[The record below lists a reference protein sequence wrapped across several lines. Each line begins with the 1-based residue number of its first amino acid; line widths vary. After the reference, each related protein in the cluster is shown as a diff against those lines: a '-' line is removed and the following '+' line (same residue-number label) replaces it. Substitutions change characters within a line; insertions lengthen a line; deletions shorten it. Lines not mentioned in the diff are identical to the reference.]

1 MLMIHC
7 HKAFSLYTNESLVDT
22 EKIMNGGTDVNE
34 ASQFVDSALE
44 QWRKNRDEL
53 FEKHGLNQDEV
64 YSNGDFENLPT
75 ECLIAVCYVD
85 AYACVQAKI
94 RSESV

>member
-1 MLMIHC
+1 
-7 HKAFSLYTNESLVDT
+7 
-22 EKIMNGGTDVNE
+22 MNAV
-34 ASQFVDSALE
+34 SQFVDLAIE

-53 FEKHGLNQDEV
+53 FEKHGLNRDEV
-64 YSNGDFENLPT
+64 YSSGDFESLPA

-85 AYACVQAKI
+85 AYACIQAKI